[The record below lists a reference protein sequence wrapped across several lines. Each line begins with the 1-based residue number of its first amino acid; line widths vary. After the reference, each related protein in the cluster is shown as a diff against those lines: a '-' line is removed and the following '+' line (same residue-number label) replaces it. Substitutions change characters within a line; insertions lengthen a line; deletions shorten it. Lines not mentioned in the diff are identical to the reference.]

1 MLDIVVPHQGAQT
14 GFLADSDD
22 SYAAAMETILALP
35 AAERLEMRRNAR
47 LSVERFSDHE
57 FESCFLSATEP
68 LMAGVRP

>member
-1 MLDIVVPHQGAQT
+1 MDIVVPYHGAQT
-14 GFLADSDD
+14 GFLADSVD

-47 LSVERFSDHE
+47 LSVDRFSDSE

-68 LMAGVRP
+68 LIARLQP